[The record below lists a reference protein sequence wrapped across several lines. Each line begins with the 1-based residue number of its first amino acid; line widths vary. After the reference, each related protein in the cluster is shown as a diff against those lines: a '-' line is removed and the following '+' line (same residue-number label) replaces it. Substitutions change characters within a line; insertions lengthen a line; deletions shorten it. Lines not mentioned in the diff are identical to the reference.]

1 VSPDSWPGGL
11 VALRAGSAG
20 ALVAPGVGANCVAFT
35 VGGRDVL
42 ERPSSP
48 DELMASPARAGCPI
62 LFPFPGRLPGG
73 RYRFDGREFA
83 LPLNSLDGGAHA
95 HGFTPRRAWRLERR
109 TAAMCACAFDES
121 CLTPEEKDGYPWA
134 FVLQVRWSVQA
145 AGVLR
150 AHVQLKNRS
159 LVPLPFG
166 LGLHPYLLVPPEAS
180 IDVPATA
187 AWPNTGG
194 VPFGPPGPTAGP
206 WPWVNMEPGASV
218 LLTGLARGTAAATA
232 GDAVLRFPAD
242 RFGEVVL
249 YRPPARASVCVEPW
263 TSVSAAGSL
272 IEVGS
277 PSGLLRLPAGATW
290 RAWAEIGVSRS
301 S

>member
-1 VSPDSWPGGL
+1 MSAEAWPGGL
-11 VALRAGSAG
+11 VALRAGPAR
-20 ALVAPGVGANCVAFT
+20 ALVAPGVGATCVAFA

-42 ERPSSP
+42 EVPSSAA
-48 DELMASPARAGCPI
+48 ELLASPARAGCPI

-73 RYRFDGREFA
+73 RHRFDGREFV
-83 LPLNSLDGGAHA
+83 LPLNAPEGGMHL
-95 HGFTPRRAWRLERR
+95 HGFTPRRAWRLVGQ
-109 TAAMCACAFDES
+109 TGAMCTCAFDES
-121 CLTPEEKDGYPWA
+121 CLTPEERSGYPWA
-134 FVLQVRWSVQA
+134 FLLQVRWSVRA

-150 AHVQLKNRS
+150 AQVWLENRS
-159 LVPLPFG
+159 PEPLPFG

-180 IDVPATA
+180 IDLPATA
-187 AWPNTGG
+187 AWPHVGG
-194 VPFGPPGPTAGP
+194 VLSGPPEPTAGP
-206 WPWVNMEPGASV
+206 WPWAALEPATSI
-218 LLTGLARGTAAATA
+218 LLTGLPRGTAKATA
-232 GDAVLRFPAD
+232 GAAVLRFPAD

-272 IEVGS
+272 LEAGS

-290 RAWAEIGVSRS
+290 RAWAEIGLSKS